1 MKYKVLITDY
11 DDTFIKKDKTISQEQ
26 LKSVKDFISR
36 GGHFI
41 VCTGRMISGIKPRL
55 LKDGIDGYFACFNGA
70 YIENLNQN
78 KVIFS
83 NKIPN
88 SICQKASIFAEKTGL
103 NLQAYDDTCFFTE
116 KENSFTDFY
125 KNVLGVSHKT
135 VGKLSQYF
143 LNNNDG
149 SYKLMFCDQKEK
161 LDKYF
166 NQIYDLLSNECEVI
180 RSNDIQIDINSKG
193 ITKGNAVKTI
203 SKLLSVPIDQIICVG
218 DSGNDI
224 PMLTSGAISMAVD
237 NAKDSVKKVCKYI
250 VPSNQDDAIKY
261 IIDNFCI

>member
-11 DDTFIKKDKTISQEQ
+11 DGTFIKNDKTVSLSQ
-26 LKSVKDFISR
+26 LKSVKDFILR
-36 GGHFI
+36 GGYFI

-55 LKDGIDGYFACFNGA
+55 QKDGIDGYFACFNGA
-70 YIENLNQN
+70 YIENLKEN

-83 NKIPN
+83 NKIA
-88 SICQKASIFAEKTGL
+88 SEVCIKASIFAKKTGL
-103 NLQAYDDTCFFTE
+103 NLQAYD
-116 KENSFTDFY
+116 ENSFITANENCFTDFY
-125 KNVLGVSHKT
+125 KNVLGVSHKK
-135 VGKLSQYF
+135 VGDLREYF
-143 LNNNDG
+143 LNNKDG

-161 LDKYF
+161 LDEYF
-166 NQIYDLLSNECEVI
+166 SQIYDLLSNECEVI

-203 SKLLSVPIDQIICVG
+203 SRLLNVPIKQIICVG

-224 PMLTSGAISMAVD
+224 PMLTSGAISMAVE
-237 NAKDSVKKVCKYI
+237 NATDSVKKVCKYI
-250 VPSNQDDAIKY
+250 VPSNEEDAIKY